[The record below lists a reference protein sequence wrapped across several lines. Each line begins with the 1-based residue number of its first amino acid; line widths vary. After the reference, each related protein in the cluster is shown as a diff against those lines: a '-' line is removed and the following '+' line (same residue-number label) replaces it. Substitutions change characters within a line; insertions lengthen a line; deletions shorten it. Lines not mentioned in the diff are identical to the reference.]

1 MKLCQV
7 NHLCNRI
14 RKRACPVSSSDHKVG
29 SLPYISFKKAST
41 TSIKGVS
48 KLFLYGKKL
57 ASGLGAVSEGFY
69 LVYRHG
75 LYKDINNPQNT
86 RYVQYF
92 CRRLCK
98 VFNIDVH
105 VHGDIPRKP
114 ALWVSNHISW
124 LDVAV
129 LGSGARVFFLA
140 KAEIEKWPVFG
151 KLAKSGG
158 TLFIQRGSGDSIK
171 IREQITAFL
180 KQDIPVLFF
189 PEATTTDGSKV
200 KKVHGRILGAAI
212 EAQRDVQICLICYV
226 NQQGG
231 LDQVSPFIGNIS
243 FAADQLFATL
253 DPTLR
258 RLEWDGIGPLVLAD
272 TVGFV
277 RNLAHA
283 LVESFKATLEE
294 TLEAS
299 LLLHVIDSSSP
310 DHMEQI
316 EAVEKVLKE
325 IGADIPILRVYNKI
339 DQSGEQAKIIYA
351 KPNVPERVYVSA
363 HTGEGFDLLRQAVQ
377 ECLMGQIQNFDVLL
391 KPAYG
396 KLRNQ
401 LYALNVIQ
409 SENYDDEGNLHL
421 QVYIAPHKL
430 EQLIKQAHLPIDE
443 ILGLKAKQFHRELEE
458 FEIKN

>member
-1 MKLCQV
+1 M
-7 NHLCNRI
+7 
-14 RKRACPVSSSDHKVG
+14 PSESSMQSNTEIK
-29 SLPYISFKKAST
+29 T
-41 TSIKGVS
+41 TSLSGLS
-48 KLFLYGKKL
+48 KLALYSKKL
-57 ASGLGAVSEGFY
+57 VTGLGAVSEGFY

-171 IREQITAFL
+171 IREQITEFL

-231 LDQVSPFIGNIS
+231 LDQVSPFIGNIG
-243 FAADQLFATL
+243 FAEHVQKV
-253 DPTLR
+253 
-258 RLEWDGIGPLVLAD
+258 LEMPQVTAHLVALPAICTAGHTVDSLTALVQQKMVQGLAD
-272 TVGFV
+272 
-277 RNLAHA
+277 
-283 LVESFKATLEE
+283 
-294 TLEAS
+294 
-299 LLLHVIDSSSP
+299 LH
-310 DHMEQI
+310 Q
-316 EAVEKVLKE
+316 KVLK
-325 IGADIPILRVYNKI
+325 P
-339 DQSGEQAKIIYA
+339 QA
-351 KPNVPERVYVSA
+351 SA
-363 HTGEGFDLLRQAVQ
+363 
-377 ECLMGQIQNFDVLL
+377 MG
-391 KPAYG
+391 
-396 KLRNQ
+396 
-401 LYALNVIQ
+401 
-409 SENYDDEGNLHL
+409 S
-421 QVYIAPHKL
+421 
-430 EQLIKQAHLPIDE
+430 
-443 ILGLKAKQFHRELEE
+443 
-458 FEIKN
+458 

>member
-1 MKLCQV
+1 MQSNTEIK
-7 NHLCNRI
+7 
-14 RKRACPVSSSDHKVG
+14 
-29 SLPYISFKKAST
+29 T
-41 TSIKGVS
+41 TSLKGVS

-243 FAADQLFATL
+243 FAEHVKKV
-253 DPTLR
+253 
-258 RLEWDGIGPLVLAD
+258 LEMPQVTAHLVALPAICTAGHTVESLTALVQQKMVQGLAD
-272 TVGFV
+272 
-277 RNLAHA
+277 
-283 LVESFKATLEE
+283 
-294 TLEAS
+294 
-299 LLLHVIDSSSP
+299 LH
-310 DHMEQI
+310 H
-316 EAVEKVLKE
+316 KVLKSQLN
-325 IGADIPILRVYNKI
+325 I
-339 DQSGEQAKIIYA
+339 EQA
-351 KPNVPERVYVSA
+351 
-363 HTGEGFDLLRQAVQ
+363 
-377 ECLMGQIQNFDVLL
+377 
-391 KPAYG
+391 
-396 KLRNQ
+396 
-401 LYALNVIQ
+401 
-409 SENYDDEGNLHL
+409 
-421 QVYIAPHKL
+421 
-430 EQLIKQAHLPIDE
+430 
-443 ILGLKAKQFHRELEE
+443 
-458 FEIKN
+458 